1 MKSDVINVRIRGVY
15 MAGKLCPNCK
25 SRTLFVSGDNE
36 RTCTK
41 CGYKEMIDPFFH
53 IKEFF
58 AELVGL
64 GVLTAIVSA
73 ILAAF
78 GLDTVVLIGAGA
90 AAALFFVLLI
100 AAIVRKEN
108 VWRGI
113 KRFIFSIICA
123 AISFIVA
130 ALVS

>member
-1 MKSDVINVRIRGVY
+1 

-25 SRTLFVSGDNE
+25 SRTLFVSGENE

-41 CGYKEMIDPFFH
+41 CGYKEKIDPFFRF
-53 IKEFF
+53 KEFF
-58 AELVGL
+58 GELVGL

-73 ILAAF
+73 ILTALR
-78 GLDTVVLIGAGA
+78 LDAVVFFGA
-90 AAALFFVLLI
+90 AAIVALLLVLLI
-100 AAIVRKEN
+100 VAIVRKEN

-113 KRFIFSIICA
+113 KRFVFSIICA